1 MARGTCGCARVTS
14 SSVQLT
20 RTLAAI
26 SEFCPRC
33 LKRVLAL
40 DTYNYKCVFYDLK
53 GFLYSTQIS
62 YIGNIYFTAQK
73 IGFSGG
79 GVTWA
84 PCCHHPWYDIM
95 TLSLGWLSSPTKLI
109 FHTELGCFFKHK
121 INLQYFICQS
131 YHLINDSTQA
141 CLCLKT

>member
-14 SSVQLT
+14 SSVRLT
-20 RTLAAI
+20 QSLAAI
-26 SEFCPRC
+26 SEFYPRY
-33 LKRVLAL
+33 LKGVLDR

-79 GVTWA
+79 GGT
-84 PCCHHPWYDIM
+84 
-95 TLSLGWLSSPTKLI
+95 
-109 FHTELGCFFKHK
+109 
-121 INLQYFICQS
+121 
-131 YHLINDSTQA
+131 
-141 CLCLKT
+141 